1 MRSTEL
7 ESSRRTFLVSSLA
20 AAAGSAAACRRAAPP
35 PPEKGP
41 APTLALKDFQPISM
55 LKVPE
60 TKIEKAKFPVIDV
73 HTHVYMYPSL
83 PGKDVGAVAA
93 QIPPEQVDQ
102 IVRWMDELNIQV
114 MINSTGG
121 TGENLQRTIEGL
133 IKRHPGRFL
142 AMTEPSWTR
151 INEPGYPEWQ
161 AEEIARAKK
170 AGAVG
175 IKILKIL
182 GLYLREK
189 LTEGPLIKV
198 DDPRFDPMW
207 EMAGKLGM
215 PVSIHTSDPDAFFT
229 PADNHNERWE
239 ELGNHPDW
247 SFYDKDYPTK
257 PELLA
262 ARNRVIERHPKTTFI
277 GYHVANH
284 PEDLAEVASWLDK
297 YPNLHVEIGARLGEL
312 GRQPYT
318 ARKFFL
324 KYADRIMFGTDATPN
339 ADAYPQQDLKPA
351 MYRIYFRFLETWDEY
366 FDYSPAPTPPQG
378 RWRIYGIGLPD
389 DVLRKVYHNNAA
401 KLFGLKQI

>member
-1 MRSTEL
+1 M
-7 ESSRRTFLVSSLA
+7 VSSLSGA
-20 AAAGSAAACRRAAPP
+20 AVTAACRRAPQ
-35 PPEKGP
+35 PEKP
-41 APTLALKDFQPISM
+41 ARATLALEDFRPVSM

-60 TKIEKAKFPVIDV
+60 TKIERAKFPVIDV

-93 QIPPEQVDQ
+93 QIPPDQVDQ
-102 IVRWMDELNIQV
+102 IVKWMDELNIQL

-121 TGENLQRTIEGL
+121 TGDDLQRTINDL
-133 IKRHPGRFL
+133 VKRHPGRFL
-142 AMTEPSWTR
+142 TMTEPSWAKIT
-151 INEPGYPEWQ
+151 EPGYAEWQ
-161 AEEIARAKK
+161 AEEIARAKQM
-170 AGAVG
+170 GAVG
-175 IKILKIL
+175 IKVLKIL

-189 LTEGPLIKV
+189 LTEGPLIPV

-207 EMAGKLGM
+207 SAAGKLGM
-215 PVSIHTSDPDAFFT
+215 PVCIHTADPDAFFT
-229 PADNHNERWE
+229 PVDNRNERWE

-247 SFYDKDYPTK
+247 SFYGQDYPTK

-284 PEDLAEVASWLDK
+284 PENLAEVGEWLDK
-297 YPNLHVEIGARLGEL
+297 YPNLHVELGARLGEL

-339 ADAYPQQDLKPA
+339 ADAYPQQDLKPKMFQA
-351 MYRIYFRFLETWDEY
+351 YFRFLETWDEY

-378 RWRIYGIGLPD
+378 RWMIYGIGLPD
-389 DVLRKVYHNNAA
+389 DVLKKVYHNNAA
-401 KLFGLKQI
+401 RLFGRKPI